1 MTSSDIQQILS
12 QHKTVLYEKY
22 GVLRISLFGSYARDE
37 EKPESDID
45 IAVELEKADLFAMAS
60 LKNYLQELLGKNV
73 DVIRIRKN
81 MNTFLKNRIQR
92 DAIYV

>member
-1 MTSSDIQQILS
+1 MTSNEIQKILS
-12 QHKTVLYEKY
+12 QHKHEQFEKY
-22 GVLRISLFGSYARDE
+22 SVLSIRLFGSYARSE

-45 IAVELEKADLFAMAS
+45 IAVELEKADLFSMAS

-81 MNTFLKNRIQR
+81 MNALLRNRIER
-92 DAIYV
+92 DAVHV

>member
-1 MTSSDIQQILS
+1 MTSNEIQKILS
-12 QHKTVLYEKY
+12 QHKHEQFEKY
-22 GVLRISLFGSYARDE
+22 GVLSIRLFGSYARSE

-45 IAVELEKADLFAMAS
+45 IAVELEKADLFSMAS

-81 MNTFLKNRIQR
+81 MNALLRNRIER
-92 DAIYV
+92 DAVHV

>member
-1 MTSSDIQQILS
+1 MTSSDIQKILS
-12 QHKTVLYEKY
+12 QHKPELFKKY

>member
-1 MTSSDIQQILS
+1 MTSNEIQKILS
-12 QHKTVLYEKY
+12 QHKHELFEKY
-22 GVLRISLFGSYARDE
+22 GVLSIRLFGSYARSE

-45 IAVELEKADLFAMAS
+45 IAVELEKADLFSMAS

-81 MNTFLKNRIQR
+81 MNALLRNRIER
-92 DAIYV
+92 DAVHV